1 MTRYIHNLPNLG
13 TADLTYLYK
22 MGVRSIDSTMGDDN
36 ISCLSCSQIDFV
48 GKLLT
53 RRGVDIDALLD
64 AVLGPE

>member
-1 MTRYIHNLPNLG
+1 M
-13 TADLTYLYK
+13 TYLYK
-22 MGVRSIDSTMGDDN
+22 MGVRSIASTMGDDN
-36 ISCLSCSQIDFV
+36 IYCLSCSQIDFV